1 MATQSSQSF
10 ATRLGYGLGR
20 GVRFFLLDE
29 SVMLRWVKRTVLVGV
44 IVIFIA
50 YAGNVIMGAAITVG
64 VIFLSVS
71 LLSKLNYSRLPNDH
85 NDSDAYKPSNF
96 KSLWDT
102 NGPESLWHDEDT
114 PHSLD
119 KMNDPLF
126 LHETHFNWDKETDYN
141 SDK

>member
-10 ATRLGYGLGR
+10 AGRLGYGLGR
-20 GVRFFLLDE
+20 GVCFFLVDE
-29 SVMLRWVKRTVLVGV
+29 NVVLRWVKRTVLVGL

-64 VIFLSVS
+64 VMFLSIS
-71 LLSKLNYSRLPNDH
+71 LLSKLSDSEQPDDYS
-85 NDSDAYKPSNF
+85 DSENSQTSDF

-102 NGPESLWHDEDT
+102 NGPDSLWHDE
-114 PHSLD
+114 
-119 KMNDPLF
+119 NDPDSLENMTDPSV
-126 LHETHFNWDKETDYN
+126 LHQTHFNWDKETDYN